1 MNPEKENALNE
12 SLAMT
17 KLTIDLLNQKKK
29 DSLRLW
35 IVIIIM
41 IIVNLVEAGLFVW
54 YELQYEDVSTV
65 TTTTTTEDID
75 QNAESGNNVYQAGE
89 NAQNTCAITNAIH
102 AEGEQTRALIQTNEI
117 QALRDKVADLQLAQ
131 SQCAQNAYLVDKL
144 QPVARPAY
152 ITCSPYATN
161 TCGYGCGNYSM

>member
-75 QNAESGNNVYQAGE
+75 QNAESVNKY
-89 NAQNTCAITNAIH
+89 
-102 AEGEQTRALIQTNEI
+102 
-117 QALRDKVADLQLAQ
+117 
-131 SQCAQNAYLVDKL
+131 YLKL
-144 QPVARPAY
+144 KAVGFDSEFIYEMQEHFHKKY
-152 ITCSPYATN
+152 K
-161 TCGYGCGNYSM
+161 

>member
-65 TTTTTTEDID
+65 TTTTTTEDV
-75 QNAESGNNVYQAGE
+75 EKE
-89 NAQNTCAITNAIH
+89 
-102 AEGEQTRALIQTNEI
+102 
-117 QALRDKVADLQLAQ
+117 LA
-131 SQCAQNAYLVDKL
+131 CVNKYYLKL
-144 QPVARPAY
+144 KAVGFDSEFIYEMQEHFHKKY
-152 ITCSPYATN
+152 K
-161 TCGYGCGNYSM
+161 

>member
-75 QNAESGNNVYQAGE
+75 QNAESSNNVYQAGE
-89 NAQNTCAITNAIH
+89 NAQYN
-102 AEGEQTRALIQTNEI
+102 EGNE
-117 QALRDKVADLQLAQ
+117 
-131 SQCAQNAYLVDKL
+131 
-144 QPVARPAY
+144 
-152 ITCSPYATN
+152 
-161 TCGYGCGNYSM
+161 

>member
-41 IIVNLVEAGLFVW
+41 IIVNLMEAGLFVW
-54 YELQYEDVSTV
+54 YEL
-65 TTTTTTEDID
+65 
-75 QNAESGNNVYQAGE
+75 
-89 NAQNTCAITNAIH
+89 
-102 AEGEQTRALIQTNEI
+102 
-117 QALRDKVADLQLAQ
+117 
-131 SQCAQNAYLVDKL
+131 
-144 QPVARPAY
+144 
-152 ITCSPYATN
+152 
-161 TCGYGCGNYSM
+161 

>member
-54 YELQYEDVSTV
+54 YKLQYEDVSTV

-75 QNAESGNNVYQAGE
+75 QNAESGNNIYQAGE
-89 NAQNTCAITNAIH
+89 NAQYN
-102 AEGEQTRALIQTNEI
+102 EGNE
-117 QALRDKVADLQLAQ
+117 
-131 SQCAQNAYLVDKL
+131 
-144 QPVARPAY
+144 
-152 ITCSPYATN
+152 
-161 TCGYGCGNYSM
+161 